1 MSKESEA
8 ALNEKIDSLTSA
20 VHELLAEKERRE
32 GEKAERIAQI
42 HKDILGVFKARNAGI
57 EEMYVCLDVTRGYLN
72 DTFKETLK
80 LLKEPPAFQK
90 H

>member
-57 EEMYVCLDVTRGYLN
+57 EEMYVCLRVTEDYLN
-72 DTFKETLK
+72 STFKDTLK

>member
-8 ALNEKIDSLTSA
+8 AMMDKLETLSKA
-20 VHELLAEKERRE
+20 VNDLLAEKERRE

-57 EEMYVCLDVTRGYLN
+57 EEMYVCLDVTKDYLN
-72 DTFKETLK
+72 STFKDTLK

>member
-1 MSKESEA
+1 MTKESEA
-8 ALNEKIDSLTSA
+8 AMMDKLETLSKA
-20 VHELLAEKERRE
+20 VNDLLAEKERRE

-57 EEMYVCLDVTRGYLN
+57 EEMYVVLDVTKDYLN
-72 DTFKETLK
+72 STFKDTLK

>member
-1 MSKESEA
+1 MTKESETA
-8 ALNEKIDSLTSA
+8 
-20 VHELLAEKERRE
+20 LLAKLDTLTEAVNELMSEKRRRE

-42 HKDILGVFKARNAGI
+42 HQDILGVFKARNAGI
-57 EEMYVCLDVTRGYLN
+57 EEMYVCLDVTRDYLN

-80 LLKEPPAFQK
+80 LLREPPAFQK

>member
-1 MSKESEA
+1 MTKESEA
-8 ALNEKIDSLTSA
+8 ALAERIDKLTSA
-20 VHELLAEKERRE
+20 VNELLAERERRE

-57 EEMYVCLDVTRGYLN
+57 EEMYVCLDVTRDYLN
-72 DTFKETLK
+72 TTFRETLK
-80 LLKEPPAFQK
+80 LLNQPPAFQK

>member
-8 ALNEKIDSLTSA
+8 ALMAKIDQISQCVTDLM
-20 VHELLAEKERRE
+20 AEKERRE

-42 HKDILGVFKARNAGI
+42 HKDVLGVFKARNAGI
-57 EEMYVCLDVTRGYLN
+57 EEMYVCLDVTRAYLN

>member
-8 ALNEKIDSLTSA
+8 AMMDKLESLSKA
-20 VHELLAEKERRE
+20 VNDLLAEKERRE

-57 EEMYVCLDVTRGYLN
+57 EEMYVVLDVTKDYLN
-72 DTFKETLK
+72 STFKDTLK
-80 LLKEPPAFQK
+80 LLKEPPAYQK

>member
-1 MSKESEA
+1 MTRESDA
-8 ALNEKIDSLTSA
+8 ALMQKLESLSNA
-20 VHELLAEKERRE
+20 VAELLAEKERRE

-42 HKDILGVFKARNAGI
+42 HKDILGIFKARNAGI
-57 EEMYVCLDVTRGYLN
+57 EEMYVCLDVTRAYLN

-80 LLKEPPAFQK
+80 LLRDPPAFQK